1 MSEPRTLLWDL
12 ESSPNLAWV
21 WGKYEQNA
29 LGFEREWHFL
39 TVAYKWLGEDK
50 VHVRGLCDYDRYAE
64 DAEDDYE
71 LAKLAFD
78 LFSEADIVVAHN
90 GVAFDTKK
98 AQARMIYHGFPPP
111 TPFKEVDTL
120 KIARKHFAF
129 TSNKLGDL
137 CDSLGIGRKLETGG
151 FETWLGC
158 MRGDPKAWDKMKK
171 YNKQDVVIL
180 EQLYLRL
187 RPWTTTHPNIATIA
201 ERPTACPKCGSEAGM
216 QSRGYSNTS
225 LSRRQRFQCVACGGW
240 SSGRPLERVPSL
252 YV

>member
-1 MSEPRTLLWDL
+1 MPEPRILLWDI
-12 ESSPNLAWV
+12 ESAPALGYV
-21 WGKYEQNA
+21 WGKWEQNVLA
-29 LGFEREWHFL
+29 FQTDWY
-39 TVAYKWLGEDK
+39 VISIAYKWLGDK
-50 VHVRGLCDYDRYAE
+50 TTYVKGLVDYDRYFVNP
-64 DAEDDYE
+64 EDDYE
-71 LAKLAFD
+71 LASLAHK

-90 GVAFDTKK
+90 GISFDTRKI
-98 AQARMIYHGFPPP
+98 QARMLFHGFDPP

-158 MRGDPKAWDKMKK
+158 MRGDEKAWAKMKR

-180 EQLYLRL
+180 EKLYLRL
-187 RPWTTTHPNIATIA
+187 LPWTSTHPNLASIS
-201 ERPTACPKCGSEAGM
+201 ERPTACPKCGSTVGM
-216 QSRGYSNTS
+216 QARGFTLSA
-225 LSRRQRFQCVACGGW
+225 LSRRQRYQCNGCGGW
-240 SSGRPLERVPSL
+240 SSGRPLQRIPSL